1 MSIPRSQVEL
11 LQVGAVALGD
21 NSHMNYGIWAPMINP
36 TDDWPW
42 GRTTRMRIAYC
53 WDRDPDIAAAF
64 AEKYDCEAVRNY
76 DDMVGKVDGMIF
88 AGFNEAP
95 WWPQLARPYLEAG
108 IPCHINR
115 PFAYSMRDARQMCD
129 LSVEHNAPILVTD
142 ERESIQEAYAAH
154 GVLRELVEEG
164 RTILGATSD
173 NSAGNEYPQHGVH
186 GLYYLLGVFGLDVA
200 AASLQ
205 ADGWWRETTAVVDH
219 PMQYGLLQLRY
230 RGIEFD
236 GERLQD
242 KPFVVSQQQLSGY
255 GTGACN
261 TRLYYTGGWRDV
273 DSVYLFNIQRSETQM
288 YHLFFP
294 TVLEMQRLF
303 ETRQMR
309 WSHEYILQKT
319 RIFLAGFKSHL
330 EQGGG
335 MVAVD
340 DLADDWKAPNPWP
353 DWLDN
358 TMFG

>member
-11 LQVGAVALGD
+11 LHVGAVALGD
-21 NSHMNYGIWAPMINP
+21 NSHMNYNIWAPMINP

-53 WDRDPDIAAAF
+53 WDRDPDTAAAF
-64 AEKYDCEAVRNY
+64 AAKYGCEAVKNY
-76 DDMVGKVDGMIF
+76 DDMVDRVDGMIF
-88 AGFNEAP
+88 AGFNEVP
-95 WWPQLARPYLEAG
+95 WWPELTRPYLEAG

-115 PFAYSMRDARQMCD
+115 PFAYSMQDAVQMCD
-129 LSVEHNAPILVTD
+129 RSIRHNAPIQVTN

-154 GVLRELVEEG
+154 AVLRGLIDED

-186 GLYYLLGVFGLDVA
+186 GLYYLLGIFGQDVA
-200 AASLQ
+200 EVSLQ
-205 ADGWWRETTAVVDH
+205 ADGWWREPTTVVDH
-219 PMQYGLLQLRY
+219 PMHYGLLQLRY
-230 RGIEFD
+230 RGLEFD
-236 GERLQD
+236 GEQLQD

-261 TRLYYTGGWRDV
+261 TRIYYTGGWRDV
-273 DSVYLFNIQRSETQM
+273 DSVYLNVQRPETQM

-309 WSHEYILQKT
+309 WNHAYILQKT

-330 EQGGG
+330 EHGGA
-335 MVAVD
+335 MVGVD

-353 DWLDN
+353 DWLDEAL
-358 TMFG
+358 FR